1 MVLFDT
7 SILLLVIYKGVVGS
21 VVANTSRLVVLG
33 SYGLSLYSSV
43 YSRADF
49 KENYRSKTK
58 SDSGAALRER
68 QLWLEMSDNPAPRTA
83 AWTHQSTAQ
92 RAADIPEPRKRS
104 I

>member
-49 KENYRSKTK
+49 KENY
-58 SDSGAALRER
+58 
-68 QLWLEMSDNPAPRTA
+68 
-83 AWTHQSTAQ
+83 
-92 RAADIPEPRKRS
+92 
-104 I
+104 